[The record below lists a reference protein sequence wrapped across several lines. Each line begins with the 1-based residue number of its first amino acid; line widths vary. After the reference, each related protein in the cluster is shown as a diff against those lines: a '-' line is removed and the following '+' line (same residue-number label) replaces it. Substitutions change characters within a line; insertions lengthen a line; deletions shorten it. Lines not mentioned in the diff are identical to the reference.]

1 MQKNIFYFDW
11 LINRV
16 APCAIVRRLDT
27 TRLLRYD
34 RSHLGAHLLWYA
46 SLEASC
52 QVCRWEDMKD
62 IPLLGL
68 MRVR

>member
-27 TRLLRYD
+27 PRLLRYD
-34 RSHLGAHLLWYA
+34 RFHLGAHPLWYA

-52 QVCRWEDMKD
+52 QVRRWEAMRG
-62 IPLLGL
+62 IPLLVL